1 MESINI
7 PEGVTS
13 IGERTFSGCEN
24 LTSINMPNG
33 VTNIGTFA
41 FSDCRNL
48 TSINIPEG
56 VTSIEG
62 SAFSGCQKLTSIKI
76 PASVTSMGQ
85 NAFWSWASSQTSDC
99 SAFYEDELPDGWN
112 ADWRGEC
119 NAQIIWKQ

>member
-1 MESINI
+1 
-7 PEGVTS
+7 
-13 IGERTFSGCEN
+13 
-24 LTSINMPNG
+24 MPNG

-85 NAFWSWASSQTSDC
+85 NAFWSWASSQTIDC
-99 SAFYEDELPDGWN
+99 SAFYEDEIARWLECRLE
-112 ADWRGEC
+112 RGV
-119 NAQIIWKQ
+119 